1 MIFPVY
7 VYGSA
12 VLREPAEDIEDRS
25 TITPQF
31 IEDMFETMYSSD
43 GVGLAA
49 PQVGKNIRMFVVDA
63 SPNADDDPRLADFK
77 KVFIN
82 PEIYERSEEEVLMGE
97 GCLSVPGIH
106 EEVYRPERIKIRYL
120 DEDWQEHDEEW
131 DGFAARVIQHEYDH
145 LDGIMFVDHLS
156 PLRKTLLRGKLS
168 AMSKGKFKASYRTKQ
183 VK

>member
-12 VLREPAEDIEDRS
+12 VLREPAEDIVDRS
-25 TITPQF
+25 MITPQF

-49 PQVGKNIRMFVVDA
+49 PQVGKNIRMFVVDG

-82 PEIYERSEEEVLMGE
+82 PEIYEHSEEEVLMGE

-120 DEDWQEHDEEW
+120 DENWQEHDEEW

-145 LDGIMFVDHLS
+145 LDGVMFVDHLS

-168 AMSKGKFKASYRTKQ
+168 AMSKGKFKAAYRTKQ